1 MRFHLTIARD
11 HLGTAFAEACD
22 IEHSPRGSFFSMGL
36 KAPPQFI
43 EPHQA
48 HFCVAQSL
56 EVQQVFKLI
65 FELIFHF
72 FEL

>member
-1 MRFHLTIARD
+1 MD
-11 HLGTAFAEACD
+11 VE
-22 IEHSPRGSFFSMGL
+22 
-36 KAPPQFI
+36 APPQFI

-48 HFCVAQSL
+48 HFCITKRL

-72 FEL
+72 FELRKSDLEAAVCSTSAI